1 MRSGG
6 VGMSNS
12 NKISAEARAKR
23 IADKIAQRNKTK
35 ELVAFLDS
43 SLASNESYGWSLN
56 DIPSQ
61 NLYMAED
68 KLFVTKAIGKTA
80 IDIMILGQNYQKLV
94 AAVNSTN
101 NMMMAYVTDEKEVTP
116 PKSMLVSGRKF
127 SFKGL
132 SYNLEHLRKS
142 HTKA

>member
-1 MRSGG
+1 
-6 VGMSNS
+6 MSNS

-101 NMMMAYVTDEKEVTP
+101 NMMMAYVTDEK
-116 PKSMLVSGRKF
+116 
-127 SFKGL
+127 
-132 SYNLEHLRKS
+132 
-142 HTKA
+142 